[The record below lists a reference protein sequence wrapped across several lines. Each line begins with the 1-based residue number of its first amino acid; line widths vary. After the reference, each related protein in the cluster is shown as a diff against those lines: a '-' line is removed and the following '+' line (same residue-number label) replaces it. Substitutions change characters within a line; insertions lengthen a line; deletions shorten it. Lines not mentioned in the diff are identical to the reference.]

1 MLLQSLLQGT
11 VTSVHQDK
19 TLTPDL
25 RSLQLQ
31 VCSFHRREGLASNVL
46 PQP

>member
-1 MLLQSLLQGT
+1 MLLQSLLQGM

-25 RSLQLQ
+25 RSLQL
-31 VCSFHRREGLASNVL
+31 
-46 PQP
+46 